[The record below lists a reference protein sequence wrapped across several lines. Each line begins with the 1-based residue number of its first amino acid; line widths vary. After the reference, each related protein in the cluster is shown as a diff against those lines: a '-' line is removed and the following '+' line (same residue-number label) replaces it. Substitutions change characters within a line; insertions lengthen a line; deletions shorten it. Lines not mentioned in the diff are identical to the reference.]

1 MGMRPVTIKVP
12 GPFPYRKPPHLL
24 QRGGR
29 SSVRGE
35 GLSLESGSSIE
46 SCAVRSSEDENLVE
60 LAVNRLD
67 HYPPNSKRIGVKWN
81 SVWFYQVAKTSTIP
95 ISGPLEVMLNN
106 VRCSRGIKL
115 SISLVLFGDAV
126 SIATHVNAKGF
137 RGVESSLLLFGLF
150 EINPVKRP
158 RGMLL
163 LLSWVSLRRL
173 WSSYIKARRPETW
186 RYLDPVGGSKR

>member
-1 MGMRPVTIKVP
+1 M
-12 GPFPYRKPPHLL
+12 GPFKLVDPNL
-24 QRGGR
+24 R
-29 SSVRGE
+29 SV
-35 GLSLESGSSIE
+35 
-46 SCAVRSSEDENLVE
+46 
-60 LAVNRLD
+60 
-67 HYPPNSKRIGVKWN
+67 
-81 SVWFYQVAKTSTIP
+81 VAKTSTIP
-95 ISGPLEVMLNN
+95 ISRPPEVMLNN

-137 RGVESSLLLFGLF
+137 RGGSSLEPHTTITLYTEESSLLLFGLF

-158 RGMLL
+158 RGMAL

-186 RYLDPVGGSKR
+186 RYFDPVDGSKR